1 MNKIKILLLIII
13 CSTFNN
19 LYSQEHKERYHFDA
33 NFDSGPWG
41 ALEGYIYMPANYEVY
56 LPNKPSDIDGIH
68 REVWIKYDS
77 NQYILIYYNNLNYR
91 DTIGLKDSIY
101 IPSKD
106 ELEEILDNHYS
117 YKFFEEFMP
126 TELGSV
132 GYVNSNQ
139 NPESLLI
146 VKGYINILLFSI
158 KKENIDY
165 FAECANTLKIT
176 KHRALLKSR

>member
-19 LYSQEHKERYHFDA
+19 LYSQEHKERFFLVENYDSRSGGA
-33 NFDSGPWG
+33 NEDGFF
-41 ALEGYIYMPANYEVY
+41 IPANYEVW
-56 LPNKPSDIDGIH
+56 LPSYPLDDDGAYD
-68 REVWIKYDS
+68 ELWLKYDS
-77 NQYILIYYNNLNYR
+77 NQFILIYYNNNNYK
-91 DTIGLKDSIY
+91 DTIGIKDTIY

-106 ELEEILDNHYS
+106 ELSDILDHHHPNY
-117 YKFFEEFMP
+117 FFDDFKP
-126 TELGSV
+126 TELG
-132 GYVNSNQ
+132 YENPKQ

-165 FAECANTLKIT
+165 FAECAKTLKIT
-176 KHRALLKSR
+176 KHRDLLKRR

>member
-19 LYSQEHKERYHFDA
+19 LYSQEHKERYHFVA
-33 NFDSGPWG
+33 NFDGDPWE

-56 LPNKPSDIDGIH
+56 LPNKPLDIDGIH
-68 REVWIKYDS
+68 REVWIKYES
-77 NQYILIYYNNLNYR
+77 NQYILIYYNNRDYR
-91 DTIGLKDSIY
+91 DTIGIKDTIY

-106 ELEEILDNHYS
+106 ELSDILDHHHPYN
-117 YKFFEEFMP
+117 FFDDFKP
-126 TELGSV
+126 TELG
-132 GYVNSNQ
+132 YENPKQ

-165 FAECANTLKIT
+165 FAECAKTLKIT
-176 KHRALLKSR
+176 KHRDLLKRR